1 MDSIEV
7 KTVEGQVFTISL
19 QHAKRCETI
28 RDLLESGWASEDG
41 TFPLPSNVNEKNFK
55 KVMDW
60 YAFAPAPLKQEKE
73 ETVKKTLILQKTFEP
88 TSEQEEYL
96 KDMTPL
102 EISALMSVAN
112 SLAAKD
118 LLDYLANFTAF
129 RIILGKTP
137 QEIAKAYGVNP
148 ELVSDEAI
156 QDALDNDPDLAFLKE
171 EK

>member
-1 MDSIEV
+1 MDSIQV

-19 QHAKRCETI
+19 EHAKRCETI

-60 YAFAPAPLKQEKE
+60 YAFAPTPKEE

-148 ELVSDEAI
+148 ELVSGEAI